1 MFTCSCSSLASTRI
15 VKKKMGVKKLIE
27 LMGQVLVD
35 VSIGA
40 LIADKLQR
48 NNKSHAA
55 DVEPRQ
61 DPVIK
66 LGVDASCPIHN
77 LLRRHAKDI
86 ILRSSWLSFR
96 SSVRQLLDFP
106 YFSTFYHG

>member
-1 MFTCSCSSLASTRI
+1 MFTCSCTSLASTRI

-48 NNKSHAA
+48 NNKSH
-55 DVEPRQ
+55 V
-61 DPVIK
+61 
-66 LGVDASCPIHN
+66 
-77 LLRRHAKDI
+77 
-86 ILRSSWLSFR
+86 
-96 SSVRQLLDFP
+96 
-106 YFSTFYHG
+106 